1 MQWREEKTR
10 QRSGDAVRP
19 DTRGEGEGAEL
30 VVVTT
35 RFRQKTFIILH
46 QGITN
51 ATQTHR

>member
-35 RFRQKTFIILH
+35 RFRQKTFIIWH